1 MRRFFERPSD
11 VPIYAITMGVG
22 TILEARQ
29 LVLLATGANKAQ
41 AVAAMVEG
49 PVTSMTTASALQLH
63 PSAQVFLDE
72 NAAGQLKMREY
83 YDWVK
88 IKKPHAPPV

>member
-1 MRRFFERPSD
+1 M
-11 VPIYAITMGVG
+11 PIYAITMGVG

-29 LVLLATGANKAQ
+29 LVLLATGENKAT

-63 PSAQVFLDE
+63 PTAQVFLDE
-72 NAAGQLKMREY
+72 NAASKLKMREY

-88 IKKPHAPPV
+88 IKKPHAPQV